1 MAPWKTKEEHT
12 SRSVERCALLS
23 TFGRPSKSV
32 MTADDWNSKMEAIS
46 AWGRGVVRG
55 AKHLDCRIGFK

>member
-1 MAPWKTKEEHT
+1 M
-12 SRSVERCALLS
+12 LS